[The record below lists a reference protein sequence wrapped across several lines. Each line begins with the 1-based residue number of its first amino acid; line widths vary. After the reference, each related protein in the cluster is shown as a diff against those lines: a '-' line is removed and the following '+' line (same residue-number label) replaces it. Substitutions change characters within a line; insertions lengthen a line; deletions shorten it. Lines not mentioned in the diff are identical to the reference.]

1 MGRQVS
7 EHDIIALSELN
18 PDITLP
24 WIIDEFDASFN
35 ELAQATL
42 RYHLY
47 HDGTVCPT
55 HLVPIYEQLIADF
68 EPHAYPTHFASCED
82 VLCERCQAFI
92 FNEHERINAVRKRF
106 VDIMPTLWS

>member
-1 MGRQVS
+1 MS
-7 EHDIIALSELN
+7 EHDIIALSGLDPN
-18 PDITLP
+18 ITLP

-47 HDGTVCPT
+47 HDGTVFPT